1 MWKNLSP
8 AAHSFLL
15 ASLRSTDETENKG
28 NDAMSTEITMPKLSD
43 TMEEGK
49 ILRWL
54 KHPGDQVHHG
64 EPIAEVETD
73 KADMVMEA
81 FDDGLLDEIRV
92 KEGESAKV
100 GAVIAVLRAAGEVSR
115 PQTPPVQPEMRSLPE
130 QPVHANGGALRPA
143 ENQETEAGEAEPT
156 AAEAQRGRV
165 APMRQIRRRRAMAT
179 EAQLDTAA
187 PASSSQRAAEAL
199 EAETESESISR
210 DNAPSFHPAMSAVQS
225 AAPTAIAAPPQW
237 PVSLTETQEREAPAP
252 SDGKLR
258 ASPLARRAAEE
269 AGIDL
274 TNVHGTGPE
283 GRITKRDIDN
293 FIREQQLFK
302 FRRLIAPREGLPGT
316 REELSKMRKTIA
328 HRMAQSKREIPHFYV
343 TIEVDMEEAVKLKN
357 SLEAT
362 ELFEEDITYNDIIIK
377 ATALA
382 LSRYTR
388 MNASYQDDSIV
399 IYPNINIG
407 MAVAVEDG
415 LIVPVIHQCEQ
426 KTLPEI
432 SRAAHRLVAKAAHGG
447 FSGEDLSGA
456 TFTISNMGMLGVEHF
471 AAVIVPP
478 QAAILAVSAVK
489 DKPVVRNGQ
498 VAVGKTMMLTVA
510 CDHRVIDGVVGAR
523 FLNELKRFLENP
535 ASLLV

>member
-1 MWKNLSP
+1 
-8 AAHSFLL
+8 
-15 ASLRSTDETENKG
+15 
-28 NDAMSTEITMPKLSD
+28 
-43 TMEEGK
+43 
-49 ILRWL
+49 
-54 KHPGDQVHHG
+54 
-64 EPIAEVETD
+64 
-73 KADMVMEA
+73 MEA

-92 KEGESAKV
+92 REGESAKV
-100 GAVIAVLRAAGEVSR
+100 GSVIAVLRSAGEVSR
-115 PQTPPVQPEMRSLPE
+115 TPEERPPEARSELQLPPE
-130 QPVHANGGALRPA
+130 QQALANGGGVKPM
-143 ENQETEAGEAEPT
+143 ENNSSEAKEQELP
-156 AAEAQRGRV
+156 AAETQRSRV
-165 APMRQIRRRRAMAT
+165 APMRQIRRHRASST
-179 EAQLDTAA
+179 EAEVNKAGT
-187 PASSSQRAAEAL
+187 ASSAQPPQAL
-199 EAETESESISR
+199 EAEAGSEDSSQ
-210 DNAPSFHPAMSAVQS
+210 DKAPRFHPAMSAVQS
-225 AAPTAIAAPPQW
+225 AAPTAIAAAPHQPI
-237 PVSLTETQEREAPAP
+237 SLAGAEQHEAPSP

-274 TNVHGTGPE
+274 GQVRGTGPE

-293 FIREQQLFK
+293 FLREQQLFK

-343 TIEVDMEEAVKLKN
+343 TVEVDMEEAVKLKN

-377 ATALA
+377 ATALG

-388 MNASYQDDSIV
+388 MNASFEDDGVV

-447 FSGEDLSGA
+447 FSGDDLSGA

-498 VAVGKTMMLTVA
+498 VVVGKTMMLTVA
-510 CDHRVIDGVVGAR
+510 CDHRIIDGVVGAR
-523 FLNELKRFLENP
+523 FLNEVKRFLENP

>member
-1 MWKNLSP
+1 
-8 AAHSFLL
+8 
-15 ASLRSTDETENKG
+15 
-28 NDAMSTEITMPKLSD
+28 MSTEITMPKLSD

-54 KHPGDQVHHG
+54 KHPGDQVRHG
-64 EPIAEVETD
+64 EPIAEIETD

-81 FDDGLLDEIRV
+81 YDDGLLDEILV
-92 KEGESAKV
+92 HEGESVKV
-100 GAVIAVLRAAGEVSR
+100 GAVIAVLRSAAEQARVGESASSAAAKR
-115 PQTPPVQPEMRSLPE
+115 GSPGPFTATKGDTSQS
-130 QPVHANGGALRPA
+130 A
-143 ENQETEAGEAEPT
+143 ENQALEAEQAET
-156 AAEAQRGRV
+156 QSAEAQRPRV
-165 APMRQIRRRRAMAT
+165 ASVRQIRRRRP
-179 EAQLDTAA
+179 EEE
-187 PASSSQRAAEAL
+187 PAEVSVDKTSFSDVSRQS
-199 EAETESESISR
+199 ETEPGAEQHAGDNSSR
-210 DNAPSFHPAMSAVQS
+210 FHPAVSAVQS
-225 AAPTAIAAPPQW
+225 AAPTAIAAAPPPPLSPTQTRGQET
-237 PVSLTETQEREAPAP
+237 SLSAEN
-252 SDGKLR
+252 KLR

-274 TNVHGTGPE
+274 SQIRGTGPE
-283 GRITKRDIDN
+283 GRITKRDVDN
-293 FIREQQLFK
+293 FLREQQLFK
-302 FRRLIAPREGLPGT
+302 FRRLIAPREGLPGS

-343 TIEVDMEEAVKLKN
+343 TIEVDMEEAVKFKN

-362 ELFEEDITYNDIIIK
+362 EIFEEDITYNDIIIK

-388 MNASYQDDSIV
+388 MNASFENDGIV

-432 SRAAHRLVAKAAHGG
+432 SRAAHRLISKAAHGG
-447 FSGEDLSGA
+447 FSGDDLSGA

-498 VAVGKTMMLTVA
+498 VVVGKTMMLTVA
-510 CDHRVIDGVVGAR
+510 CDHRIIDGVVGAR
-523 FLNELKRFLENP
+523 FLNEVKRFLENP

>member
-1 MWKNLSP
+1 
-8 AAHSFLL
+8 
-15 ASLRSTDETENKG
+15 
-28 NDAMSTEITMPKLSD
+28 MSTEITMPKLSD

-73 KADMVMEA
+73 KADMIMEA
-81 FDDGLLDEIRV
+81 FDDGLLEEIRV
-92 KEGESAKV
+92 NEGESAKV
-100 GAVIAVLRAAGEVSR
+100 GAVIAVLRAPGEAPA
-115 PQTPPVQPEMRSLPE
+115 PQPPSPDRVQQ
-130 QPVHANGGALRPA
+130 QPLSQQPAHANGNARVP
-143 ENQETEAGEAEPT
+143 AGEAESREDET
-156 AAEAQRGRV
+156 EAPEGTQRGRV
-165 APMRQIRRRRAMAT
+165 AQLRPARRRRTPAGEADT
-179 EAQLDTAA
+179 EAPLPPEPSQAA
-187 PASSSQRAAEAL
+187 SEAIAAEPEKLAQ
-199 EAETESESISR
+199 
-210 DNAPSFHPAMSAVQS
+210 DAPPRFHPAVSAVQS
-225 AAPTAIAAPPQW
+225 AAPTAIAAAPHPLM
-237 PVSLTETQEREAPAP
+237 PVQPQERHAPAG
-252 SDGKLR
+252 DGKLR

-274 TNVHGTGPE
+274 THVRGTGPD
-283 GRITKRDIDN
+283 GRITKRDLDK
-293 FIREQQLFK
+293 FIREQQLFR

-316 REELSKMRKTIA
+316 REELSRMRKTIA
-328 HRMAQSKREIPHFYV
+328 QRMAQSKREIPHFYV
-343 TIEVDMEEAVKLKN
+343 TVEVDMDEAVKLKN

-382 LSRYTR
+382 LNRYTR
-388 MNASYQDDSIV
+388 MNASYQDDGII

-432 SRAAHRLVAKAAHGG
+432 SRAAHRLVAKAAQGG

-478 QAAILAVSAVK
+478 QGAILAVSAVK

-498 VAVGKTMMLTVA
+498 VVVGKTMMLTAA
-510 CDHRVIDGVVGAR
+510 CDHRIIDGVVGAR
-523 FLNELKRFLENP
+523 FLNEVKRFLENP